1 MSDPLVTAANRTKGA
16 GNEASA
22 AAIVLGVILAIVLLS
37 VLIVFLRTKAQVK
50 QCELYQSTVL
60 YCGVFFRAMLFCSSV
75 RRKHVLH
82 IL

>member
-16 GNEASA
+16 GNEAPA

-37 VLIVFLRTKAQVK
+37 VLIVFLRRKAQVK

-60 YCGVFFRAMLFCSSV
+60 YCGVFFSSNA
-75 RRKHVLH
+75 L
-82 IL
+82 L